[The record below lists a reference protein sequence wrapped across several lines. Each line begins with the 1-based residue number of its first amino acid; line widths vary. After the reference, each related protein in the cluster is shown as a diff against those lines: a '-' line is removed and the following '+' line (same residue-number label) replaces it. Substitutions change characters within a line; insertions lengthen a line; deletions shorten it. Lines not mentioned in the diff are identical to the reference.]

1 MIDEL
6 IKLSKIFKD
15 GFTIELKDSKI
26 QQYART
32 DKPYIVS
39 YLTLIEV
46 RKDKILYN
54 NVQHIPS
61 SCIIGGWLDKD
72 NNTYYI
78 ELNKVFKL
86 KSKALLYAKKYNQ
99 KAIYN
104 LKTEEVINV

>member
-1 MIDEL
+1 MIKEL
-6 IKLSKIFKD
+6 IGLSKIFKS
-15 GFTIELKDSKI
+15 GFTVEFKNSVISQYSNSK
-26 QQYART
+26 
-32 DKPYIVS
+32 KPYIVA
-39 YLTLIEV
+39 YKTIITITDKEV
-46 RKDKILYN
+46 IYN
-54 NVQHIPS
+54 HINDLPLD
-61 SCIIGGWLDKD
+61 CIIGGWLDKD